1 MYWFGYNQQAE
12 RFSKFYSNRNRF
24 VIFPLTCLSH
34 FHKMIIK
41 VLKIFYKKQRPNIR
55 RYWHFRNVYDELF
68 MNDLESSISH
78 EYCQNQFL
86 EFESFKRKGDCILE
100 KHAPLKK
107 RYFKAN
113 QAPFKE
119 KSIGKHIMK
128 RRCLRNKFLNSKSD
142 TDWKASNVQLNIC
155 VSLIGQAKKKF
166 FSNLNTHDVS
176 GNKTF

>member
-24 VIFPLTCLSH
+24 VIFPLTYLSH

-100 KHAPLKK
+100 KHAPLKNAILRLTK
-107 RYFKAN
+107 RLLKRKALAN
-113 QAPFKE
+113 ISWRDVAFAISFLIAKVILIE
-119 KSIGKHIMK
+119 KSPMHNWTYALVWLDRPRK
-128 RRCLRNKFLNSKSD
+128 N
-142 TDWKASNVQLNIC
+142 
-155 VSLIGQAKKKF
+155 F
-166 FSNLNTHDVS
+166 FSNLNTHDVT

>member
-1 MYWFGYNQQAE
+1 
-12 RFSKFYSNRNRF
+12 
-24 VIFPLTCLSH
+24 
-34 FHKMIIK
+34 
-41 VLKIFYKKQRPNIR
+41 
-55 RYWHFRNVYDELF
+55 

-142 TDWKASNVQLNIC
+142 TD
-155 VSLIGQAKKKF
+155 
-166 FSNLNTHDVS
+166 
-176 GNKTF
+176 